1 MTLED
6 AQKEFIGAWGGIGTS
21 WGINRTMA
29 QIHALLLVS
38 SEPLSTEDIM
48 EKLNI
53 SRGNANMNTRTL
65 LDWGLADKKFVSGE
79 RKEFFVAGKE
89 VWTMAKHVA
98 RERKKREL
106 EPLIRSLTTLK
117 LDKVKTAEEKEFKNL
132 MDNMVEFATGADN
145 LMEKFV
151 NSKRNWLFKMAS
163 KI

>member
-1 MTLED
+1 MTLEE
-6 AQKEFIGAWGGIGTS
+6 ARNEFINVWGSLGTS

-53 SRGNANMNTRTL
+53 SRGNANMNTRSL
-65 LDWGLADKKFVSGE
+65 MDWGLAEKRFVSGE

-89 VWTMAKHVA
+89 VWTMAKQVA
-98 RERKKREL
+98 KQRKQREL
-106 EPLIRSLTTLK
+106 EPLIRSLSTMRLT
-117 LDKVKTAEEKEFKNL
+117 KVNTKEEKEFKQL
-132 MDNMVEFATGADN
+132 MDNMVEFSSGADN

-151 NSKRNWLFKMAS
+151 NSKKNWLFKLAS